1 MSLFLAVLLACV
13 VLMAESAGTMFISL
27 SSWQQRHHLFLA
39 TLARLFALLAIAG
52 MVGVCI
58 ATGAGLVDLWNVL
71 PLLNEFSLGMWF
83 LPPLG
88 FIMMV
93 AAIVIACV
101 ALVRST
107 LQLRAAST
115 TSDNTSALLL
125 RERTGLKN
133 WIIVLP
139 AVAFVYIELTS
150 LGDFGPFGLLLIP
163 PLFVLG
169 SVLLALAVKQFRV
182 KGAALT
188 KQEPLSPVQEVHEHN

>member
-1 MSLFLAVLLACV
+1 MSCGTWQVEERTGHHLLLA
-13 VLMAESAGTMFISL
+13 A
-27 SSWQQRHHLFLA
+27 
-39 TLARLFALLAIAG
+39 LARLFALLAIAG

-58 ATGAGLVDLWNVL
+58 ATGAGLIDLWNVL

-93 AAIVIACV
+93 AAVVIACV

-107 LQLRAAST
+107 LQLRAASVP
-115 TSDNTSALLL
+115 SDNTSALLL
-125 RERTGLKN
+125 RERTGLKK

-139 AVAFVYIELTS
+139 AVMFVYIEFTS
-150 LGDFGPFGLLLIP
+150 LGNFGPFGLLLIL

-169 SVLLALAVKQFRV
+169 SVLFALAVKQFRL
-182 KGAALT
+182 KGAALA
-188 KQEPLSPVQEVHEHN
+188 KEEPLSQVQQVHEHY